1 MNVSTQAPSGSALGL
16 ARTLWGRRKWL
27 ALLVFAT
34 VFMATVSLVLGLPTL
49 YRATTVV
56 LVQQEQL
63 LPSFTRS
70 SMSGEVEQR
79 LQGISQEILSR
90 SRLQDLITRFDLYP
104 TLRKSAD
111 PEAVIE
117 RMRRDIRLEP
127 KESDTRSER
136 SAMIAFTLSYQG
148 WDPQTVVQVTNTLAA
163 FYVGE
168 NESLRKRLAANM
180 AANTSAGVSTT
191 VDLAAKLK
199 RELAELRVRFS
210 DNYPDVVWLK
220 AEIAALEH
228 HRQRTARAATD
239 KPRTDTRIQST
250 ADKLE
255 ALKFEESRL
264 QAAIAAHPRDG
275 EDVSAPGLD
284 LQRLTREYAA
294 VREMRSSLLKR
305 QEQERSTNALGHNAG
320 AQFRILDSAISANK
334 SVAPDRIRLILMGF
348 VAALVLAVGAVF
360 LAERLD
366 TSFHGVDELRAFTR
380 VPVLASIP
388 RIVTRGDTWR
398 RRLRTG
404 AGAVLAGVGLIL
416 VVRVSHDLGHV
427 GEQLVWMLA
436 QRSA

>member
-1 MNVSTQAPSGSALGL
+1 MNMSTQTHSGSALGL

-34 VFMATVSLVLGLPTL
+34 VFMAAVSVVLGLPTL

-70 SMSGEVEQR
+70 SMPGELEQR

-90 SRLQDLITRFDLYP
+90 SRLQELITRFDLYP
-104 TLRKSAD
+104 TLRKRAD

-117 RMRRDIRLEP
+117 RMRRDIQLER
-127 KESDTRSER
+127 KESDTRGER
-136 SAMIAFTLSYQG
+136 SAMVAFTLSYQG
-148 WDPQTVVQVTNTLAA
+148 WDPQTVVQVTNTLAS

-168 NESLRKRLAANM
+168 NESLRKRLAANTPTV
-180 AANTSAGVSTT
+180 AST
-191 VDLAAKLK
+191 VDLQTKLK

-220 AEIAALEH
+220 AEIAALEN

-239 KPRTDTRIQST
+239 KPQTDTRNQST
-250 ADKLE
+250 AEKLE
-255 ALKFEESRL
+255 ALKLEENRL

-294 VREMRSSLLKR
+294 VKEMRSSLLKR
-305 QEQERSTNALGHNAG
+305 QEQERYTLGQNPG
-320 AQFRILDSAISANK
+320 AQFRILDPAISANK
-334 SVAPDRIRLILMGF
+334 SVAPDRIRLILMSF
-348 VAALVLAVGAVF
+348 VAALALAVGMVF

-366 TSFHGVDELRAFTR
+366 TSFHGVDELRAFTSL
-380 VPVLASIP
+380 PVLASIP

-404 AGAVLAGVGLIL
+404 VGAVLAGVGLIL

-436 QRSA
+436 QRSV

>member
-1 MNVSTQAPSGSALGL
+1 MNMSTQAHSGSALGL

-27 ALLVFAT
+27 AILVFAT
-34 VFMATVSLVLGLPTL
+34 VFMAAVSVVLGLPTL

-70 SMSGEVEQR
+70 SMPGELEQR

-90 SRLQDLITRFDLYP
+90 SRLQELITRFDLYP
-104 TLRKSAD
+104 TLRKRAD

-117 RMRRDIRLEP
+117 RMRRDIHLER
-127 KESDTRSER
+127 KESDTRGER
-136 SAMIAFTLSYQG
+136 SAMVAFTLSYQG
-148 WDPQTVVQVTNTLAA
+148 WDPQTVVQVTNTLAS

-168 NESLRKRLAANM
+168 NEALRKRLAAN
-180 AANTSAGVSTT
+180 APTVASA
-191 VDLAAKLK
+191 VDLQTKLK

-220 AEIAALEH
+220 AEIAALEN
-228 HRQRTARAATD
+228 HRRRTARAATD
-239 KPRTDTRIQST
+239 KPQTDTRNQST
-250 ADKLE
+250 AEKLE
-255 ALKFEESRL
+255 ALKLEENRL

-294 VREMRSSLLKR
+294 VKEMRSSLLKR
-305 QEQERSTNALGHNAG
+305 QEQERYTLGQSAG
-320 AQFRILDSAISANK
+320 SQFRILDPAISANK
-334 SVAPDRIRLILMGF
+334 SVAPDRIRLILMSF
-348 VAALVLAVGAVF
+348 VAALGLAVGMVF

-404 AGAVLAGVGLIL
+404 VGTVLAGVGLIL
-416 VVRVSHDLGHV
+416 VVRMSHDLGHV

-436 QRSA
+436 QRSV

>member
-1 MNVSTQAPSGSALGL
+1 MNMSTQAHSGSALGS

-34 VFMATVSLVLGLPTL
+34 VFMAAVSLVLGLPTL

-70 SMSGEVEQR
+70 SMPGELEQR

-90 SRLQDLITRFDLYP
+90 SRLQEMITRFDLYP
-104 TLRKSAD
+104 TLRKRAD

-117 RMRRDIRLEP
+117 RMRRDIRLERR
-127 KESDTRSER
+127 ESDTRGER
-136 SAMIAFTLSYQG
+136 SAMVAFTLSYQG

-168 NESLRKRLAANM
+168 NESLRKRLAAN
-180 AANTSAGVSTT
+180 TSVTGSA
-191 VDLAAKLK
+191 VDLRTKLK

-220 AEIAALEH
+220 AEIAALDNQNQ
-228 HRQRTARAATD
+228 RQKTAGAATD
-239 KPRTDTRIQST
+239 KSRTDTRIQST
-250 ADKLE
+250 AEKLE
-255 ALKFEESRL
+255 ALKLEESRL
-264 QAAIAAHPRDG
+264 EAAIAAHPRA
-275 EDVSAPGLD
+275 EEEAPGLD

-294 VREMRSSLLKR
+294 VKEMRSSLLKR
-305 QEQERSTNALGHNAG
+305 QEQERYTLGQNAG
-320 AQFRILDSAISANK
+320 SQFRILDPAISANK

-348 VAALVLAVGAVF
+348 VAALGLAVGMVF
-360 LAERLD
+360 LVERLD
-366 TSFHGVDELRAFTR
+366 TSFHSVDELRAFTR

-404 AGAVLAGVGLIL
+404 VGAVLAGVGLIL
-416 VVRVSHDLGHV
+416 VVQVSHDLGHV

-436 QRSA
+436 QRSV